1 MKYHAHPTSH
11 ALSPATRR
19 AILLLSLATFSS
31 MAVQRVCD
39 PMLPEL
45 SRVFATPISDVSKVI
60 SFFAI
65 AYGLMQ
71 LFYGPVGDRFG
82 KYRVV
87 MLATVGCSVGCVLS
101 ALSSNLDFLVAA
113 RMGTALAGAAIIPL
127 SLAWVGDVVP
137 YEHRQETLARVGLGT
152 MLGITAG
159 QLFGG
164 LLTDTL
170 GWRWAFVMMAAA
182 FSTVSLLLWQHLRHL
197 EPMVQHGHA
206 PTGFFKQLKQV
217 ARNTWARTL
226 LGVALIEGAMIFG
239 VLAVTASHLH
249 QMHDISLT
257 LAGGTTALFGVGG
270 MAYMAAA
277 KLAIRRLGEV
287 GLARYGG
294 LYFGVSFLVVAFSPW
309 WQLAVPACFVAG
321 FGFAMFHNT
330 MQAKATQMVP
340 TARGTGVTL
349 FAGFLFLGQSLG
361 VLVLASLISRFNSSL
376 VMGADALAVVL
387 LGAFFAHAIAKRN
400 ATQADHA

>member
-1 MKYHAHPTSH
+1 M
-11 ALSPATRR
+11 AL
-19 AILLLSLATFSS
+19 
-31 MAVQRVCD
+31 QRICD

-45 SRVFATPISDVSKVI
+45 SRFFQAPISEVSKVI

-87 MLATVGCSVGCVLS
+87 ILASVGCSVGSALS
-101 ALSSNLDFLVAA
+101 ALSNDLAFLVAA
-113 RMGTALAGAAIIPL
+113 RMATAVAAAAIIPL
-127 SLAWVGDVVP
+127 SLAWVGDEVA
-137 YEHRQETLARVGLGT
+137 YEQRQETLARVGLGT

-170 GWRWAFVMMAAA
+170 GWRWAFALMAGT
-182 FSTVSLLLWQHLRHL
+182 FGCVSWLLWRHTHHLKPASH
-197 EPMVQHGHA
+197 HA
-206 PTGFFKQLKQV
+206 HQAKGFFSQLKQV
-217 ARNTWARTL
+217 AQDAWARTFL
-226 LGVALIEGAMIFG
+226 CITLVEGATVFG
-239 VLAVTASHLH
+239 ALAVTAAHLH
-249 QMHDISLT
+249 QVHGISLT
-257 LAGGTTALFGVGG
+257 LAGGTTALFGLGG
-270 MAYMAAA
+270 MAYMATA
-277 KLAIRRLGEV
+277 KFTIRRFGEV

-294 LYFGVSFLVVAFSPW
+294 MNFGMAFLVIALTPW
-309 WQLAVPACFVAG
+309 WQLALPACFVAG

-361 VLVLASLISRFNSSL
+361 VLILAELYNHFDSRLILSL
-376 VMGADALAVVL
+376 DAVVVTL
-387 LGAFFAHAIAKRN
+387 MALFLSHAIAQRN

>member
-1 MKYHAHPTSH
+1 
-11 ALSPATRR
+11 
-19 AILLLSLATFSS
+19 
-31 MAVQRVCD
+31 MAVQRICD

-45 SRVFATPISDVSKVI
+45 SIIFDAPISEVSKVI

-87 MLATVGCSVGCVLS
+87 MLATIGCCLGCVLS
-101 ALSSNLDFLVAA
+101 ALSADLTFLVAA
-113 RMGTALAGAAIIPL
+113 RVGTALAAAAIIPL
-127 SLAWVGDVVP
+127 SLAWVGDVVH

-164 LLTDTL
+164 LMTDTL
-170 GWRWAFVMMAAA
+170 GWRWAFVLMALA
-182 FSTVSLLLWQHLRHL
+182 FGSVSWLLWQQLKHL
-197 EPMVQHGHA
+197 EAPTHHA
-206 PTGFFKQLKQV
+206 HARTGFFKQLQQV
-217 ARNTWARTL
+217 AHNAWARTL
-226 LGVALIEGAMIFG
+226 LSVALIEGAMVFG
-239 VLAVTASHLH
+239 LLAITASHLH
-249 QMHDISLT
+249 QMHHISLT
-257 LAGGTTALFGVGG
+257 LAGGTTAFFGLGG

-277 KLAIRRLGEV
+277 KFAIRRFGEV

-294 LYFGVSFLVVAFSPW
+294 LYFGLAFLVIAFCPW
-309 WQLAVPACFVAG
+309 WQLALPSCFVAG

-361 VLVLASLISRFNSSL
+361 VLILAALMGHINSSYVL
-376 VMGADALAVVL
+376 GFDALGVVL
-387 LGAFFAHAIAKRN
+387 LGIFFAHVIAKRN

>member
-1 MKYHAHPTSH
+1 
-11 ALSPATRR
+11 
-19 AILLLSLATFSS
+19 
-31 MAVQRVCD
+31 MAVQRICD

-45 SRVFATPISDVSKVI
+45 SRIFNAPISEASRVI

-82 KYRVV
+82 KFRVV
-87 MLATVGCSVGCVLS
+87 MLAAIGCSVGCLLS
-101 ALSSNLDFLVAA
+101 AWSADLDWLVAA
-113 RMGTALAGAAIIPL
+113 RVATALATAAIIPL
-127 SLAWVGDVVP
+127 SLAWVGDAVH
-137 YEHRQETLARVGLGT
+137 YEQRQETLARVGLGT

-170 GWRWAFVMMAAA
+170 GWRWAFVMMTAA
-182 FSTVSLLLWQHLRHL
+182 FACVSVLMWRQLKHL
-197 EPMVQHGHA
+197 EPVAHHTHA
-206 PTGFFKQLKQV
+206 PTGFFKQLQQV
-217 ARNTWARTL
+217 AHDAWARTL
-226 LGVALIEGAMIFG
+226 LSVAMVEGGMIFG
-239 VLAVTASHLH
+239 LLAVTASHLH
-249 QMHDISLT
+249 QMHHISLT
-257 LAGGTTALFGVGG
+257 LAGGTTGLFGLGG

-277 KLAIRRLGEV
+277 KWAIRRFGEV

-294 LYFGVSFLVVAFSPW
+294 LYFGLAFLVIAFCPW
-309 WQLAVPACFVAG
+309 WQLALPSCFVAG

-330 MQAKATQMVP
+330 MQAKVTQMVP

-361 VLVLASLISRFNSSL
+361 VLMLAELISRFNSSYVL
-376 VMGADALAVVL
+376 SAVGSGVVL
-387 LGAFFAHAIAKRN
+387 LGAFFAHVIAKRN

>member
-1 MKYHAHPTSH
+1 
-11 ALSPATRR
+11 
-19 AILLLSLATFSS
+19 
-31 MAVQRVCD
+31 MAVQRICD

-45 SRVFATPISDVSKVI
+45 SRFFQTSISEASQVI

-65 AYGLMQ
+65 TYGLMQ

-87 MLATVGCSVGCVLS
+87 MLAALFCSVGCIAS
-101 ALSSNLDFLVAA
+101 AFSANLNFLVTA
-113 RMGTALAGAAIIPL
+113 RIGTALVAAAIIPL
-127 SLAWVGDVVP
+127 SLAWVGDVVS

-164 LLTDTL
+164 LFTDTV
-170 GWRWAFVMMAAA
+170 GWRWAFVLMATSFAC
-182 FSTVSLLLWQHLRHL
+182 VSFLLWRQIKYLDPVTVHRAHTS
-197 EPMVQHGHA
+197 E
-206 PTGFFKQLKQV
+206 GFFKQLRQV
-217 ARNTWARTL
+217 AQDAWARTL
-226 LGVALIEGAMIFG
+226 LSVAMIEGAMIFG
-239 VLAVTASHLH
+239 LLAVTASHLH
-249 QMHDISLT
+249 QMHHISLT
-257 LAGGTTALFGVGG
+257 LAGATTGLFGLGG

-277 KLAIRRLGEV
+277 KWVIRRFGEV
-287 GLARYGG
+287 GLARDGG
-294 LYFGVSFLVVAFSPW
+294 LYFGLAFVLVAFCPW
-309 WQLAVPACFVAG
+309 WQVALPACFVAG

-361 VLVLASLISRFNSSL
+361 VLIFAHLISRFDSRYVL
-376 VMGADALAVVL
+376 GVVAVGVVL
-387 LGAFFAHAIAKRN
+387 LGAFFAHAITQRN

>member
-1 MKYHAHPTSH
+1 M
-11 ALSPATRR
+11 AL
-19 AILLLSLATFSS
+19 
-31 MAVQRVCD
+31 QRICD

-45 SRVFATPISDVSKVI
+45 SRVFDAPISEASRVI

-71 LFYGPVGDRFG
+71 LFYGPVGDRLG

-87 MLATVGCSVGCVLS
+87 MLATIGCSVGCVLS
-101 ALSSNLDFLVAA
+101 ALSADLTFLVAA
-113 RMGTALAGAAIIPL
+113 RVGTALAAAAIIPL
-127 SLAWVGDVVP
+127 SLAWVGDVVH

-170 GWRWAFVMMAAA
+170 GWRWAFALMAAA
-182 FSTVSLLLWQHLRHL
+182 FATVSLLLGQQIKHLDPTAH
-197 EPMVQHGHA
+197 PTHA
-206 PTGFFKQLKQV
+206 PTGFFKQLQQV
-217 ARNTWARTL
+217 AHNPWARTFL
-226 LGVALIEGAMIFG
+226 SITLVEGATVFG
-239 VLAVTASHLH
+239 VLAVTAAHLH
-249 QMHDISLT
+249 QVHHISLT
-257 LAGGTTALFGVGG
+257 LAGGTTALFGLGG
-270 MAYMAAA
+270 MAYMATA
-277 KLAIRRLGEV
+277 KITIRRFGEV

-294 LYFGVSFLVVAFSPW
+294 MSFGAAFLVIAFAPW
-309 WQLAVPACFVAG
+309 WQLALPSCFMAG

-330 MQAKATQMVP
+330 MQAKATQMMP

-361 VLVLASLISRFNSSL
+361 VLVLAELLSHFNSPL
-376 VMGADALAVVL
+376 ILGADALVVCAMGIFL
-387 LGAFFAHAIAKRN
+387 SRAIAKRN